1 MAARPSSPR
10 RLAGL
15 VFIPGSQ
22 LSPLA
27 LDEAMRESLADSLA
41 HIHSAAA
48 QSMDVSDEAC
58 AACLSS
64 IKKHRV
70 EPGLFGRY
78 YDVVFAL
85 QQRNYVQA
93 GTLFREITALAEQDP
108 SFDMVPFTEA
118 ALGPD
123 RERYARL
130 IGLET
135 ETAAALTAPDNE
147 DWRNFQV
154 KIAAAMEL
162 IEEADPSLVAELR
175 TLLVQVIAV
184 GSDSQSA
191 GRGFSGASSFML
203 WGAVFL
209 NAGRHRTRLDTLGGL
224 VHEAAHQVL
233 FGLSIE
239 RPLAENPI
247 SERYGSP
254 LRTDTRPMDGIFHAT
269 FVCARIFYAYARL
282 RDAADRSLVENE
294 RRLIEQRL
302 DIYRKKFFDGLE
314 TLERFGR
321 LSDNGH
327 RMLGAA
333 KSFMESAN

>member
-1 MAARPSSPR
+1 
-10 RLAGL
+10 LAVL

-27 LDEAMRESLADSLA
+27 LDAAMREALADSLA

-48 QSMDVSDEAC
+48 KSMDVSDEAC
-58 AACLSS
+58 AACLSA
-64 IKKHRV
+64 IKRHRV

-78 YDVVFAL
+78 YDAVFAL
-85 QQRNYVQA
+85 QERHYAEA
-93 GTLFREITALAEQDP
+93 GKLFREIAALADQEP
-108 SFDMVPFTEA
+108 SFNVVPFTGA

-135 ETAAALTAPDNE
+135 EAAAALTAPDND
-147 DWRNFQV
+147 DWRNFQANV
-154 KIAAAMEL
+154 AAAMEL
-162 IEEADPSLVAELR
+162 IEEANPSLAAEFR
-175 TLLVQVIAV
+175 ALLVQVVAV
-184 GSDSQSA
+184 GSASQSG

-203 WGAVFL
+203 WGAVLL

-239 RPLAENPI
+239 SPLAENPV

-282 RDAADRSLVENE
+282 RDAADCGLDDNE
-294 RRLIEQRL
+294 RRMIDQRL
-302 DIYRKKFFDGLE
+302 RIYRQKFFDGLE

-321 LSDNGH
+321 LSDSGR
-327 RMLGAA
+327 RMLSAA
-333 KSFMESAN
+333 TAFMESAN